1 MELHEIIE
9 ARWVKDYTVELTFS
23 DLRKGRIDLKNYLG
37 RGVFKELVD
46 LKKFKQFKVDAEL
59 GTLTWPN
66 GADLAPEV
74 LYQKVF
80 SVRRRTKARLKAA

>member
-9 ARWVKDYTVELTFS
+9 AKWVKDYIVELTFS
-23 DLRKGRIDLKNYLG
+23 NLRKGRIDLKNHLG
-37 RGVFKELVD
+37 RGIFKELVD
-46 LKKFKQFKVDAEL
+46 LKKFKRFKVDAEL

-80 SVRRRTKARLKAA
+80 GVRRTKVRLKAA